1 MLLHREQA
9 ASAHTTHK
17 HTMPPPPLLP
27 PSLPSP
33 HSHSHPPSPLG
44 LRLFG
49 CVWVGWSALEE
60 RDRDVELGAETRLSG
75 LVAGFSGVEEASGA
89 SLSARSFELM
99 LSV

>member
-1 MLLHREQA
+1 MLV
-9 ASAHTTHK
+9 HTQ
-17 HTMPPPPLLP
+17 HTSTQCPLPHSSFPPLTLT
-27 PSLPSP
+27 S
-33 HSHSHPPSPLG
+33 PPSPLG

-75 LVAGFSGVEEASGA
+75 LVVGFSGVEEASGA